1 MSDAFIAA
9 LQGSLHK
16 GTSIKICVLRVG
28 HYLLELI
35 MNFEKSGSLLHQKH
49 ISKKFWN
56 LQIQKH
62 LHGFLFP
69 HT

>member
-1 MSDAFIAA
+1 MPLLLPFKG
-9 LQGSLHK
+9 LLHK
-16 GTSIKICVLRVG
+16 GPSIKICILTMG
-28 HYLLELI
+28 QYLLELI

-62 LHGFLFP
+62 VCDTLFP
-69 HT
+69 HN

>member
-1 MSDAFIAA
+1 MPLLLPFK
-9 LQGSLHK
+9 GSLHK
-16 GTSIKICVLRVG
+16 GTSIKICVLTVG
-28 HYLLELI
+28 QYLLELI
-35 MNFEKSGSLLHQKH
+35 MNFEKGSLLHRKD